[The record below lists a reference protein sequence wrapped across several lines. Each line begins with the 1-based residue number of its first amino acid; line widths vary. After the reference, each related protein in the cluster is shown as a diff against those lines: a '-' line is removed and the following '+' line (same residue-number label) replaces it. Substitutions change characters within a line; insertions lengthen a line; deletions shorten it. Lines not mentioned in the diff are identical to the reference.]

1 MNLIVD
7 AAKDKVF
14 LKIITNEQSYT
25 NEYSNTKEN
34 FDKMGL
40 IIFDFLKKNNLKMEY
55 IKNLF
60 RGNTVEAMKSGR
72 YTVKIYHAGRFYDI
86 HLDSYFPIKSKI
98 VTINPDENN
107 CKLVDSDDSQGTK
120 SKEITSLYFGRNT
133 KGKGIWVPLLEKAY
147 AKVYNSYGAIT
158 GGDIGEALRDLTGSP
173 VFSWRLDHKDGK
185 GMIES
190 GVMWR
195 KLCNAHEKKDVSI
208 MKYFFGL
215 VLIM

>member
-1 MNLIVD
+1 MTSPHLV
-7 AAKDKVF
+7 AKTSSPGPVVSAPILGSCKYDDFMFKK
-14 LKIITNEQSYT
+14 LQE
-25 NEYSNTKEN
+25 KEV
-34 FDKMGL
+34 L
-40 IIFDFLKKNNLKMEY
+40 
-55 IKNLF
+55 
-60 RGNTVEAMKSGR
+60 VVA
-72 YTVKIYHAGRFYDI
+72 RFPRAD
-86 HLDSYFPIKSKI
+86 
-98 VTINPDENN
+98 
-107 CKLVDSDDSQGTK
+107 CKLVDSDDSQSTK